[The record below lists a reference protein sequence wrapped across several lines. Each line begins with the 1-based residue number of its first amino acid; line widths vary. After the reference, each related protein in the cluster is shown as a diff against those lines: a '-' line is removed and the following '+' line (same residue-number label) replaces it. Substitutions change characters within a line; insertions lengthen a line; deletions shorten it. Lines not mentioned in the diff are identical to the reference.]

1 MTTTNV
7 WNLDLP
13 ATPMDM
19 DLETVGF
26 GLCDLVRGEYLRRLR
41 ETLAQNLGTLI
52 QGCFVDQEIEA
63 YIDTCMAE
71 MEKTAIRNCMV
82 ANLYRKGMS
91 RMVSF
96 YSTARKPRFK
106 SRSGLGNRC
115 VR

>member
-19 DLETVGF
+19 DPETVGF
-26 GLCDLVRGEYLRRLR
+26 GLCDLVRGEYLKRLR
-41 ETLAQNLGTLI
+41 ETLAQNLGALI
-52 QGCFVDQEIEA
+52 QGCHFDQEIDN

-82 ANLYRKGMS
+82 ADLYRKGMS
-91 RMVSF
+91 QMVSF
-96 YSTARKPRFK
+96 Y
-106 SRSGLGNRC
+106 
-115 VR
+115 